1 MLDGPYCLGNYILVY
16 SKSSFWNFYFCT
28 LINDWRIFIIFI
40 HSNVKLFDMEKLTRQ
55 ELDGICEL
63 LHHTHTEEMTQ
74 HILNTIGR
82 KNWTRD
88 ILSECSY
95 DYLTEEQEDLFE
107 SLGGG
112 YTSDEID
119 EHLHNDDINFEIS
132 EKLKEQGVTRY
143 LYENEEYL
151 DEIREGRIIC
161 EGIDIDEIKNMLFG

>member
-1 MLDGPYCLGNYILVY
+1 
-16 SKSSFWNFYFCT
+16 
-28 LINDWRIFIIFI
+28 
-40 HSNVKLFDMEKLTRQ
+40 MEKLSRQ

-74 HILNTIGR
+74 HILNIIGR
-82 KNWTRD
+82 DNWTRD
-88 ILSECSY
+88 ILSECGG
-95 DYLTEEQEDLFE
+95 LMTEEQEDLFE

-112 YTSDEID
+112 YTSEEID

>member
-1 MLDGPYCLGNYILVY
+1 MD
-16 SKSSFWNFYFCT
+16 
-28 LINDWRIFIIFI
+28 
-40 HSNVKLFDMEKLTRQ
+40 KLTKQQ
-55 ELDGICEL
+55 ERGICKL

-88 ILSECSY
+88 VLSECSY

-112 YTSDEID
+112 YTSEEID
-119 EHLHNDDINFEIS
+119 EILYNDDVNFEIS
-132 EKLKEQGVTRY
+132 EKLKEQGVTKY

-151 DEIREGRIIC
+151 NDIREGKIIC
-161 EGIDIDEIKNMLFG
+161 EGINVEEIKNMLLD

>member
-1 MLDGPYCLGNYILVY
+1 
-16 SKSSFWNFYFCT
+16 
-28 LINDWRIFIIFI
+28 
-40 HSNVKLFDMEKLTRQ
+40 MEKLTRQ

-74 HILNTIGR
+74 YILNTIGR
-82 KNWTRD
+82 DNWTRD
-88 ILSECSY
+88 ILSECGG
-95 DYLTEEQEDLFE
+95 LMTEEQEELFE

-112 YTSDEID
+112 YTSEEID

>member
-1 MLDGPYCLGNYILVY
+1 
-16 SKSSFWNFYFCT
+16 
-28 LINDWRIFIIFI
+28 
-40 HSNVKLFDMEKLTRQ
+40 MEKLTRQ

-74 HILNTIGR
+74 YILNTIGR
-82 KNWTRD
+82 DNWTRD
-88 ILSECSY
+88 ILSECGG
-95 DYLTEEQEDLFE
+95 LMTEEQEDLFE

-112 YTSDEID
+112 YTSEEID